1 MENLGRG
8 DDYEVRFTY
17 DCIFIGPRH
26 RYMILIEGVV
36 TGLIKIGRHRPIL
49 VMTAIKT
56 YAATPNFK
64 LQKMMK
70 FCVSSRIKENH
81 AIHDVRIDYEGSC
94 IATNR

>member
-1 MENLGRG
+1 MEKLGRG

-26 RYMILIEGVV
+26 RYMKLIEGIV
-36 TGLIKIGRHRPIL
+36 TCLIKIGPHRPIL

-64 LQKMMK
+64 LQKILGIPPFLK
-70 FCVSSRIKENH
+70 IRDRGIPSSEI
-81 AIHDVRIDYEGSC
+81 G
-94 IATNR
+94 